1 MARLATCKES
11 ALSSATLDA
20 LESTRINGKL
30 ADVYLQF
37 ANSEPAIRSYLQME
51 AALREGSLS
60 DYDLECIKL
69 LVSELTQCHFC
80 LSMHTM
86 KARQAGVDKDSQLT
100 IRRGDKLEDKRL
112 NAMMSIVRHL
122 YTQPGTLDGGLL
134 EDARCNGISDT
145 ELLDITMAMST
156 IFFTNITNHIN
167 DTEVKMPVAPSIE

>member
-1 MARLATCKES
+1 MARLSTCKES
-11 ALSSATLDA
+11 ALSRATLDA
-20 LESTRINGKL
+20 LEHTRINGQL

-69 LVSELTQCHFC
+69 LVSEFTQCHFC

-86 KARQAGVDKDSQLT
+86 KARKAGVDKETQLA
-100 IRRGDKLEDKRL
+100 IRRGDSLKDKRL
-112 NAMMSIVRHL
+112 NAMMNIVQHL
-122 YTQPGTLDGGLL
+122 YQQPGTLDSALL
-134 EDARCNGISDT
+134 EDARNSGITDT

-167 DTEVKMPVAPSIE
+167 DTEVTLPAAPSIT

>member
-11 ALSSATLDA
+11 ALSTATVDA
-20 LESTRINGKL
+20 LEHTRISGKL

-37 ANSEPAIRSYLQME
+37 ANSEPAIRGYLQME

-60 DYDLECIKL
+60 EYDLECIKL
-69 LVSELTQCHFC
+69 LVSEFTQCHFC

-86 KARQAGVDKDSQLT
+86 KARKAGVDKDTQLA
-100 IRRGDKLEDKRL
+100 IRRGDTLDDKRL
-112 NAMMSIVRHL
+112 NAMMGIVRHL
-122 YTQPGTLDGGLL
+122 YTKPGTLEAALL
-134 EDARCNGISDT
+134 DDARNNGISDT

-167 DTEVKMPVAPSIE
+167 DTEVKLPAAPSII

>member
-1 MARLATCKES
+1 MARLSTCKES

-20 LESTRINGKL
+20 LEPTRINGKL

-51 AALREGSLS
+51 ASLREGSLS

-69 LVSELTQCHFC
+69 LLSELTQCHYC
-80 LSMHTM
+80 LAVHTM
-86 KARQAGVDKDSQLT
+86 KARKAGVDKEIQLAV
-100 IRRGDKLEDKRL
+100 RRGEPLEDKRL

-122 YTQPGTLDGGLL
+122 FMEPGTLGTALL
-134 EDARCNGISDT
+134 DDARSQGITDT

-167 DTEVKMPVAPSIE
+167 DTDVTLPEPPSIS